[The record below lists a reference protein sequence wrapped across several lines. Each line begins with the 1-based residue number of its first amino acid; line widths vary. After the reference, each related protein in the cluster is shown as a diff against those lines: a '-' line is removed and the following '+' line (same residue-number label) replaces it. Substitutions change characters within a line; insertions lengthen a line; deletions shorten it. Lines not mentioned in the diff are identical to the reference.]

1 MRLPHS
7 TQRTLPASCSS
18 SETQSEIRRLCVQAL
33 EGLIGG
39 SEGPVLIVQGSRCT
53 SPRTASRY
61 SFQMCHIV
69 VLCYP

>member
-33 EGLIGG
+33 EGLIRGVRG
-39 SEGPVLIVQGSRCT
+39 ACLDRSGFTVHLPQDGK
-53 SPRTASRY
+53 
-61 SFQMCHIV
+61 
-69 VLCYP
+69 